1 MNVDKWYNILHEDN
15 ENIFMGKV
23 ETPKEERKTPFPF
36 LRILAE
42 ADNSIM
48 KAAAL
53 VLSGLQQWE
62 SVQLNFLHT
71 NFVYLV

>member
-1 MNVDKWYNILHEDN
+1 
-15 ENIFMGKV
+15 MGKV

-53 VLSGLQQWE
+53 VLSGLQQ
-62 SVQLNFLHT
+62 
-71 NFVYLV
+71 